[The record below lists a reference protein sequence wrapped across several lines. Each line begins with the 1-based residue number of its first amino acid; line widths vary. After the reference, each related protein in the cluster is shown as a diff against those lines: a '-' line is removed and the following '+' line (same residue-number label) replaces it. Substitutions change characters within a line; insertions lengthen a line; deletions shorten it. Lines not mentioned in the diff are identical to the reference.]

1 MLGTK
6 AVIADDSPLMRAMMT
21 KILEENNIEVLA
33 QATNGEEAVK
43 LFEMHKPHLMTLDI
57 EMPKKMGTEVLKE
70 LIEKY
75 PDANII
81 MVSSLSDARV
91 VMHCLKTGAKRYI
104 VKPFDDK
111 AVMDAIR
118 KVIKGSSETP
128 DPK

>member
-1 MLGTK
+1 MTGTK

-21 KILEENNIEVLA
+21 KILQENNIEVLA
-33 QATNGEEAVK
+33 EATNGEEAVK

-57 EMPKKMGTEVLKE
+57 EMPKKMGTEVLEE

-91 VMHCLKTGAKRYI
+91 IMKCLKTGAKRYI

-118 KVIKGSSETP
+118 KVIKGS
-128 DPK
+128 

>member
-1 MLGTK
+1 MTGTK

-21 KILEENNIEVLA
+21 KILQENNIEVLA
-33 QATNGEEAVK
+33 EATNGEEAVK

-57 EMPKKMGTEVLKE
+57 EMPKKMGTEVLQE

-91 VMHCLKTGAKRYI
+91 IMKCLKTGAKRYI

-118 KVIKGSSETP
+118 KVIKGS
-128 DPK
+128 